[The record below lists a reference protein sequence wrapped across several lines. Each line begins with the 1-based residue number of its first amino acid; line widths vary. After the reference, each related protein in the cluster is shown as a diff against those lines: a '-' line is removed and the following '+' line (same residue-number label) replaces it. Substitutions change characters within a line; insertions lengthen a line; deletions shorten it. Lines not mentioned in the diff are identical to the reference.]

1 MSKSYFLVKLRKF
14 ESAPTV
20 MYCILS
26 SFIQENTQELSVTIY
41 THYSLAIWLR
51 SFTKWVLQSKG
62 ERRNSVN
69 RKAACMNWRRRF
81 FKCLTCSLERF
92 LDAARCG
99 PAFQK
104 PDVRDISSAPLITWK
119 KCILQARLDKF
130 PLFQKKKKMIIRKLS
145 S

>member
-41 THYSLAIWLR
+41 THYSLAIRLR
-51 SFTKWVLQSKG
+51 SFTKWVLQNKE

-69 RKAACMNWRRRF
+69 RKAACMNSREKVF
-81 FKCLTCSLERF
+81 QVLTCSFKKSLMQH
-92 LDAARCG
+92 DVAQNSKARCQG
-99 PAFQK
+99 YQQCAVYHSKTF
-104 PDVRDISSAPLITWK
+104 
-119 KCILQARLDKF
+119 ILQARLDTF
-130 PLFQKKKKMIIRKLS
+130 PLFQKKKR
-145 S
+145 

>member
-51 SFTKWVLQSKG
+51 SFTKWVLQNKE

-69 RKAACMNWRRRF
+69 RK
-81 FKCLTCSLERF
+81 
-92 LDAARCG
+92 
-99 PAFQK
+99 
-104 PDVRDISSAPLITWK
+104 
-119 KCILQARLDKF
+119 
-130 PLFQKKKKMIIRKLS
+130 KKKEKKQHA
-145 S
+145 

>member
-51 SFTKWVLQSKG
+51 SFTKWVQQNKEEEEE
-62 ERRNSVN
+62 ERRKLGKQKSSMHEF
-69 RKAACMNWRRRF
+69 KKKF
-81 FKCLTCSLERF
+81 FKC
-92 LDAARCG
+92 
-99 PAFQK
+99 
-104 PDVRDISSAPLITWK
+104 
-119 KCILQARLDKF
+119 
-130 PLFQKKKKMIIRKLS
+130 
-145 S
+145 

>member
-41 THYSLAIWLR
+41 THYLLAIWLR
-51 SFTKWVLQSKG
+51 SFTKWVLQNK

-69 RKAACMNWRRRF
+69 RKAACMNSRGSFSSVNLFIKDSSMQHNVAQQLKTRYQPFITRENEHQSCRHDWI
-81 FKCLTCSLERF
+81 
-92 LDAARCG
+92 
-99 PAFQK
+99 
-104 PDVRDISSAPLITWK
+104 ISSIPE
-119 KCILQARLDKF
+119 
-130 PLFQKKKKMIIRKLS
+130 KKKKKR
-145 S
+145 

>member
-51 SFTKWVLQSKG
+51 SFTKWVLQNKE

-69 RKAACMNWRRRF
+69 REAACMNSRGSFSGLHLLLQTSSTQHDVAQHLKTRYQQYAVYHSE
-81 FKCLTCSLERF
+81 KLT
-92 LDAARCG
+92 
-99 PAFQK
+99 
-104 PDVRDISSAPLITWK
+104 T
-119 KCILQARLDKF
+119 ILQARLDKF
-130 PLFQKKKKMIIRKLS
+130 PLFQIKKKDDNQKIK
-145 S
+145 